1 MRLWLVFVALAF
13 VWGSSFLWIKVGV
26 TEGLTPLMLV
36 AYRLWIG
43 FLFLLVVGRLT
54 GARLPR
60 RRTLALQLGLVGLL
74 NTAVPFVL
82 ITWGE
87 QWIASALASILNGLV
102 PLFTIVIAAL
112 LLRDEPITVNRLV
125 GLLVGFGGAVLLLGR
140 NLGPTPTADAQ
151 LALLGE
157 LAVVLASVCYA
168 LAAVVFRWRFSGHD
182 VIEDA
187 VGGRR
192 SMNPVEF
199 ALPPVFFGAVT
210 TTLLALA
217 VDVRAGVPLTPPN
230 PTAWVAVV
238 WLGTLGSGLAYVLY
252 FQLLKAWGATRST
265 LVTYAMPIVGLA
277 LGVIVLRERIDLQV
291 IAGSA
296 LIIGGIALVNSNI
309 GQRRLFG
316 RSAIGQESSP
326 TVTRGAEASVDRP

>member
-1 MRLWLVFVALAF
+1 MRLWLVFITLAF

-54 GARLPR
+54 GARLPH

-112 LLRDEPITVNRLV
+112 VLRDEPITVNRLV
-125 GLLVGFGGAVLLLGR
+125 GLLVGFAGAVLLLGR

-151 LALLGE
+151 LALAGE

-168 LAAVVFRWRFSGHD
+168 FAAVVFRSRFSGKD
-182 VIEDA
+182 VIDEP
-187 VGGRR
+187 VQGLRG
-192 SMNPVEF
+192 MNPVEF
-199 ALPPVFFGAVT
+199 ALPPVFFGAIASTV
-210 TTLLALA
+210 LAL
-217 VDVRAGVPLTPPN
+217 VIDVRAGVAITPPN
-230 PTAWVAVV
+230 VTAWIALV

-277 LGVIVLRERIDLQV
+277 LGVIILGERIDLQIV
-291 IAGSA
+291 AGSA
-296 LIIGGIALVNSNI
+296 LIIGGIALVNSSI

-316 RSAIGQESSP
+316 RGPSA
-326 TVTRGAEASVDRP
+326 VVARGK

>member
-26 TEGLTPLMLV
+26 TEGLTPLSLV
-36 AYRLWIG
+36 AQRLWIG
-43 FLFLLVVGRLT
+43 LLFLVVVGRLT

-60 RRTLALQLGLVGLL
+60 NRTLAAQLALVGLL
-74 NTAVPFVL
+74 NTAIPFVL

-87 QWIASALASILNGLV
+87 LWIASALASILNGLV

-112 LLRDEPITVNRLV
+112 LLREEPITLNRLV
-125 GLLVGFGGAVLLLGR
+125 GLLVGFAGAVLLLSR

-157 LAVVLASVCYA
+157 IAVVLASLCYA
-168 LAAVVFRWRFSGHD
+168 FAAVVFRWRFSGKD
-182 VIEDA
+182 VIDDPA
-187 VGGRR
+187 RGLRA
-192 SMNPVEF
+192 MNPVEF
-199 ALPPVFFGAVT
+199 ALLPVAAGAVT
-210 TTLLALA
+210 TTILTLL
-217 VDVRAGVPLTPPN
+217 VDVPTGQPLLPQSPA
-230 PTAWVAVV
+230 AWVAVV

-277 LGVIVLRERIDLQV
+277 LGVLILRESIDLQV

-296 LIIGGIALVNSNI
+296 LIIGGIALVNSSL

-316 RSAIGQESSP
+316 RGTSP
-326 TVTRGAEASVDRP
+326 AVVRSK

>member
-1 MRLWLVFVALAF
+1 MRLWLVFITLAF

-54 GARLPR
+54 GARLPQ

-125 GLLVGFGGAVLLLGR
+125 GLLVGFAGAVLLLGR

-151 LALLGE
+151 LALAGE

-168 LAAVVFRWRFSGHD
+168 FAAVVFRWRFSGKD
-182 VIEDA
+182 VIDDP
-187 VGGRR
+187 VHGLR

-199 ALPPVFFGAVT
+199 ALLPVFFGAVT
-210 TTLLALA
+210 STVLALLIDA
-217 VDVRAGVPLTPPN
+217 RAGVAVTPPN
-230 PTAWVAVV
+230 LTAWIAVV

-277 LGVIVLRERIDLQV
+277 LGVIILGERIDLQIV
-291 IAGSA
+291 AGSA
-296 LIIGGIALVNSNI
+296 LIIGGIALVNSSI

-316 RSAIGQESSP
+316 RGPNPVVA
-326 TVTRGAEASVDRP
+326 RGK

>member
-1 MRLWLVFVALAF
+1 MRLWLVFIALALA
-13 VWGSSFLWIKVGV
+13 WGSSFLWIKVGV

-36 AYRLWIG
+36 AFRLWIG
-43 FLFLLVVGRLT
+43 FAFLVLFGRLT

-60 RRTLALQLGLVGLL
+60 QRIVIAQLALVGLL

-87 QWIASALASILNGLV
+87 QWIASALAGILNGLV

-125 GLLVGFGGAVLLLGR
+125 GLLVGFAGAVLLLGR

-157 LAVVLASVCYA
+157 LAVVLAAICYA
-168 LAAVVFRWRFSGHD
+168 FAAVVFRWRFSGKD
-182 VIEDA
+182 VIADP
-187 VGGRR
+187 VRGLRG
-192 SMNPVEF
+192 MNPVEF
-199 ALPPVFFGAVT
+199 ALPPVFAGAVAT
-210 TTLLALA
+210 TVVALLI
-217 VDVRAGVPLTPPN
+217 DVRAGVPILPPTPA
-230 PTAWVAVV
+230 AWVAVV
-238 WLGTLGSGLAYVLY
+238 WLGVLGSGVAYVLY
-252 FQLLKAWGATRST
+252 FELLKAWGATRST

-277 LGVIVLRERIDLQV
+277 LGVLILRESIDAQV
-291 IAGSA
+291 IGGSA
-296 LIIGGIALVNSNI
+296 LIIGGIALVNSSI

-316 RSAIGQESSP
+316 RGPSP
-326 TVTRGAEASVDRP
+326 VVVRGK

>member
-1 MRLWLVFVALAF
+1 MRLWLVFIALAV

-36 AYRLWIG
+36 ASRLWIG
-43 FLFLLVVGRLT
+43 LLFLVVVGKLT
-54 GARLPR
+54 GARVPR
-60 RRTLALQLGLVGLL
+60 SRTLAFQLALVGLL
-74 NTAVPFVL
+74 NTAIPFVL

-102 PLFTIVIAAL
+102 PLFTIVIAAI
-112 LLRDEPITVNRLV
+112 LLRDEPITLNRLV
-125 GLLVGFGGAVLLLGR
+125 GLLVGFAGAVLLLGR

-157 LAVVLASVCYA
+157 LAVVFASLCYA
-168 LAAVVFRWRFSGHD
+168 FAAVIFRRRFSGHD
-182 VIEDA
+182 VIDDPA
-187 VGGRR
+187 QGLRG
-192 SMNPVEF
+192 MNPVEF
-199 ALPPVFFGAVT
+199 ALIPVFAGAVT
-210 TTLLALA
+210 TTVLALLI
-217 VDVRAGVPLTPPN
+217 DVRAGVPLLPPS
-230 PTAWVAVV
+230 PTAWVAVI

-277 LGVIVLRERIDLQV
+277 LGVLVLRESIDLQV
-291 IAGSA
+291 VAGSA
-296 LIIGGIALVNSNI
+296 LIIGGIALVNSSL

-316 RSAIGQESSP
+316 RGTSP
-326 TVTRGAEASVDRP
+326 ATVRGK

>member
-1 MRLWLVFVALAF
+1 MRLWLVFITLAF

-54 GARLPR
+54 GARLPH

-112 LLRDEPITVNRLV
+112 VLRDEPITVNRLV
-125 GLLVGFGGAVLLLGR
+125 GLLVGFAGAVLLLGR

-151 LALLGE
+151 LALAGE

-168 LAAVVFRWRFSGHD
+168 FAAVVFRSRFSGKD
-182 VIEDA
+182 VIDDPIQ
-187 VGGRR
+187 GLR

-210 TTLLALA
+210 STVLALLI
-217 VDVRAGVPLTPPN
+217 DVRAGAAITPPN
-230 PTAWVAVV
+230 VTALIAVV

-277 LGVIVLRERIDLQV
+277 LGVIILGERIDLQIV
-291 IAGSA
+291 AGSA
-296 LIIGGIALVNSNI
+296 LIIGGIALVNSSI

-316 RSAIGQESSP
+316 RGPSP
-326 TVTRGAEASVDRP
+326 VVVRGK

>member
-1 MRLWLVFVALAF
+1 MRLWLVFITLAF

-54 GARLPR
+54 GARLPH

-112 LLRDEPITVNRLV
+112 VLRDEPITVNRLV
-125 GLLVGFGGAVLLLGR
+125 GLLVGFAGAVLLLGR

-151 LALLGE
+151 LALAGE
-157 LAVVLASVCYA
+157 LAVVLASACYA
-168 LAAVVFRWRFSGHD
+168 FAAVVFRSRFSGKD
-182 VIEDA
+182 VIDDPIQ
-187 VGGRR
+187 GLR

-210 TTLLALA
+210 STVLALLI
-217 VDVRAGVPLTPPN
+217 DVRAGAAITPPN
-230 PTAWVAVV
+230 VTALIAVV

-277 LGVIVLRERIDLQV
+277 LGVIILGERIDLQIV
-291 IAGSA
+291 AGSA
-296 LIIGGIALVNSNI
+296 LIIGGIALVNSSI

-316 RSAIGQESSP
+316 RGPSP
-326 TVTRGAEASVDRP
+326 VVVRGK